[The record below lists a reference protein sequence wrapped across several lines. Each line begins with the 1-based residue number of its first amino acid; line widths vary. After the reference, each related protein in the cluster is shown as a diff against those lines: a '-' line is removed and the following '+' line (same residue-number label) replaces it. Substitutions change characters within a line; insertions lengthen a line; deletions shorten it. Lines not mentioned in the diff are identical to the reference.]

1 MPVKVFVNSDNT
13 ATLMCPNCQNTRIV
27 DVSKYLRPDA
37 PSKLKAK
44 CKCGHTYVVAL
55 EKRKYFRKETQLEG
69 IYRYTVSNSV
79 VSSAEVQ
86 GRLMVIN
93 ISKTG
98 MRLKF
103 NSMPRFQV
111 GDLINVE
118 FRLDDSKKSLISRN
132 VYVRNMK
139 GLFIGVEY
147 ASQPSLDSALG
158 FYLFH

>member
-1 MPVKVFVNSDNT
+1 MAVKVFVNSDNT
-13 ATLMCPNCQNTRIV
+13 ATLRCPQCQKTRVV
-27 DVSKYLRPDA
+27 DVSKYMRPDA
-37 PSKLKAK
+37 PTKLKAK
-44 CKCGHTYVVAL
+44 CACGHSYAVYL
-55 EKRKYFRKETQLEG
+55 EKRKYFRKQTNLEG
-69 IYRYTVSNSV
+69 VYHYSVSNGI
-79 VSSAEVQ
+79 VSSAEAQ
-86 GRLMVIN
+86 GGLTVLN

-98 MRLKF
+98 MRLKL

>member
-13 ATLMCPNCQNTRIV
+13 ATLMCPNCQKTRIV
-27 DVSKYLRPDA
+27 DVSKYMRPDA

-44 CKCGHTYVVAL
+44 CKCGHSYAVSL

-86 GRLMVIN
+86 GRLMVVN

-98 MRLKF
+98 MRLKL